1 MNDVAALPR
10 VSIQT
15 VSRAINGQ
23 PIVRLEIVHVVMP
36 TCLTARGSRRDPGS
50 IGGPGRGSGNDRVEA
65 GGSVGTG

>member
-23 PIVRLEIVHVVMP
+23 PIVRPEIVHFVNADLP
-36 TCLTARGSRRDPGS
+36 DGARFRRDPGS
-50 IGGPGRGSGNDRVEA
+50 IGGPGRGSGNDRMEA

>member
-23 PIVRLEIVHVVMP
+23 PIVRPEIVHVVMP
-36 TCLTARGSRRDPGS
+36 TCLTARGSGEIPA
-50 IGGPGRGSGNDRVEA
+50 P
-65 GGSVGTG
+65 